1 MKKLSAIVISTSL
14 LTLSGCMSTG
24 EKHQANVFKANQVN
38 SQQEVKV
45 VNIIA
50 ILPAKVEVSNKENK
64 QAAQTAGAIFGAI
77 LGAAVNN
84 NQRNSTLGGNALA
97 GAVGGA
103 VGGATGSLVSDTTL
117 VDGVSLT
124 YKDVESG
131 KVLNSAQVGLPC
143 EYKTGEAIMISTSD
157 KETRIQPNATC
168 PKEKEA

>member
-45 VNIIA
+45 INIIA

-143 EYKTGEAIMISTSD
+143 EYKTGEAIMISTSE